1 MGVGIALTMN
11 GLWVGRMF
19 IIPATIRAKQS
30 KMTLL
35 YYLDFVS

>member
-19 IIPATIRAKQS
+19 IILVGIRVR
-30 KMTLL
+30 LL
-35 YYLDFVS
+35 KRIL